1 MFHKNRKTVRIISGI
16 IVIVLVLAMLASML
30 MYLL

>member
-1 MFHKNRKTVRIISGI
+1 MFHKNKKTVRIISGI

>member
-1 MFHKNRKTVRIISGI
+1 MFHKNKKTVRIISGI
-16 IVIVLVLAMLASML
+16 IVILLVFAMLASML

>member
-1 MFHKNRKTVRIISGI
+1 MFNNRKKTARIISGI
-16 IVIVLVLAMLASML
+16 IIILLVLAMLASML